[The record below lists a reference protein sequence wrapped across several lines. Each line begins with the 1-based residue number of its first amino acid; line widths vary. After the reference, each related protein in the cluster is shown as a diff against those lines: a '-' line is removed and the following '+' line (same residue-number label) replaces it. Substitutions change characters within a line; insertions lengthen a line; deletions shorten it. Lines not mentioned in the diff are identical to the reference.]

1 MEISSDN
8 WERAK
13 RLFDAA
19 LDLDP
24 SRRSSFLADNCPDA
38 ALRQQIEQLL
48 LNYQKAGNL
57 LDNAVFEPTI
67 TDPGRTSDTPAE
79 STPPLDSADLS
90 ATATSADSQDPLI
103 GRQLSTY
110 KLIRRIGRGG
120 MAAVYL
126 AARADDERNAGRAG
140 RRKEDPQVPPYR
152 VIRRLRLRQLFWF
165 SSARGP

>member
-19 LDLDP
+19 LDLGP

-67 TDPGRTSDTPAE
+67 ADPGRTSDTPAE
-79 STPPLDSADLS
+79 L
-90 ATATSADSQDPLI
+90 
-103 GRQLSTY
+103 
-110 KLIRRIGRGG
+110 
-120 MAAVYL
+120 
-126 AARADDERNAGRAG
+126 
-140 RRKEDPQVPPYR
+140 
-152 VIRRLRLRQLFWF
+152 
-165 SSARGP
+165 